1 MSAGGRRRKLAGM
14 NTFKHLI
21 AGALL
26 AGGAAAAMAPA
37 PAGPLLTWAPNAHN
51 IFAMTDDPDPNIP
64 PPPPPPTPFCTPRGG
79 LFIVG
84 PICDEI
90 GVGPPERHG

>member
-1 MSAGGRRRKLAGM
+1 M
-14 NTFKHLI
+14 NVFTNII

-26 AGGAAAAMAPA
+26 SGGMLVTVVGLAPYPAAAD
-37 PAGPLLTWAPNAHN
+37 PLPVWAPNAHN
-51 IFAMTDDPDPNIP
+51 TFAMTDDPDPNVP
-64 PPPPPPTPFCTPRGG
+64 PPPPPPAPFCTPRGG

-90 GVGPPERHG
+90 GVGPPEKHG

>member
-1 MSAGGRRRKLAGM
+1 MNVFESIVAGV
-14 NTFKHLI
+14 
-21 AGALL
+21 LL
-26 AGGAAAAMAPA
+26 AGSTVAAVVGLTPGPAAADPPSA
-37 PAGPLLTWAPNAHN
+37 WAPNAHN
-51 IFAMTDDPDPNIP
+51 TFAMTDDPDPNIP

-90 GVGPPERHG
+90 GVGPPEKHG

>member
-1 MSAGGRRRKLAGM
+1 MTVFKYAVVAALLCGTVPAAQADPARSWAPHAH
-14 NTFKHLI
+14 NTFAI
-21 AGALL
+21 
-26 AGGAAAAMAPA
+26 
-37 PAGPLLTWAPNAHN
+37 
-51 IFAMTDDPDPNIP
+51 TDDPDPNI

-90 GVGPPERHG
+90 GVGPPRKQG

>member
-1 MSAGGRRRKLAGM
+1 MKTGRHERLYKHHCQTLLSAGTVVAAGLASGP
-14 NTFKHLI
+14 
-21 AGALL
+21 
-26 AGGAAAAMAPA
+26 AAADPLPA
-37 PAGPLLTWAPNAHN
+37 WAPNAHN
-51 IFAMTDDPDPNIP
+51 TFAMTDDPDPNIP

-84 PICDEI
+84 LICDEI

>member
-1 MSAGGRRRKLAGM
+1 M
-14 NTFKHLI
+14 NVFKNII

-26 AGGAAAAMAPA
+26 SGGTVVAVVGLASGPAAADPLPA
-37 PAGPLLTWAPNAHN
+37 WAPNARN
-51 IFAMTDDPDPNIP
+51 TFAMTDDPDPNIP

-90 GVGPPERHG
+90 GVGPPEKHG

>member
-1 MSAGGRRRKLAGM
+1 MNVFKNVLATALISGGTVVTAVGLAPGPASAEPLA
-14 NTFKHLI
+14 
-21 AGALL
+21 A
-26 AGGAAAAMAPA
+26 
-37 PAGPLLTWAPNAHN
+37 WAPNAHST
-51 IFAMTDDPDPNIP
+51 FAMTDDPDPNVPP

-90 GVGPPERHG
+90 GVGPPEKHG

>member
-1 MSAGGRRRKLAGM
+1 M
-14 NTFKHLI
+14 NISKSII
-21 AGALL
+21 AGVLL
-26 AGGAAAAMAPA
+26 SGSTVVAVVGLASGPAA
-37 PAGPLLTWAPNAHN
+37 AGPLPARAPNAHN
-51 IFAMTDDPDPNIP
+51 TFAMTDDPDPNIP

-90 GVGPPERHG
+90 GVGPPEKHG

>member
-1 MSAGGRRRKLAGM
+1 MNVFKSIVAGV
-14 NTFKHLI
+14 
-21 AGALL
+21 LL
-26 AGGAAAAMAPA
+26 AGSMVAAVVGLASGPAAAD
-37 PAGPLLTWAPNAHN
+37 PLAAWAPNAHN
-51 IFAMTDDPDPNIP
+51 TFATTDDPDPNIP

-90 GVGPPERHG
+90 GVGPPEKHG